1 MRSLA
6 QIELDIEN
14 LQSRRSAICVEK
26 TYCDDAQSA
35 TLLKELTKID
45 AKLKRR
51 FDRRTLLRAQRN
63 ASGVMWLGDY
73 SRS

>member
-6 QIELDIEN
+6 QIELDIQN
-14 LQSRRSAICVEK
+14 LQSR
-26 TYCDDAQSA
+26 DDAQSA